1 MISPSQTNVVC
12 IGEPAGKTDKM
23 SNNVIEHKGL
33 GNWVIQTYN
42 PLQKIGPVNGI
53 LDVARDFHTITRP
66 MTHGSV
72 TISKLLVS
80 VPSQNVAF
88 VYDQRIE
95 SETE

>member
-1 MISPSQTNVVC
+1 M
-12 IGEPAGKTDKM
+12 
-23 SNNVIEHKGL
+23 
-33 GNWVIQTYN
+33 
-42 PLQKIGPVNGI
+42 NGI

-88 VYDQRIE
+88 VYDQRIDSE
-95 SETE
+95 IDSETE